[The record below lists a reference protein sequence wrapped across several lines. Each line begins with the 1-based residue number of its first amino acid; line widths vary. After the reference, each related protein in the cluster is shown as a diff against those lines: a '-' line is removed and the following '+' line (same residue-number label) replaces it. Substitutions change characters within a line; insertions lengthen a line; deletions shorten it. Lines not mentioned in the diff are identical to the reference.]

1 MHLLFDL
8 LLMALER
15 IDKILAKEFPE
26 RRDMPGEVHEDNSD
40 FDFSYYQDQAM
51 REEMPEPVIAHR

>member
-26 RRDMPGEVHEDNSD
+26 RLDMPGEVHEDSS
-40 FDFSYYQDQAM
+40 DFSYYQDQAM

>member
-1 MHLLFDL
+1 
-8 LLMALER
+8 MALER
-15 IDKILAKEFPE
+15 IDKILAKEFSE

-40 FDFSYYQDQAM
+40 FPYYQDQAM